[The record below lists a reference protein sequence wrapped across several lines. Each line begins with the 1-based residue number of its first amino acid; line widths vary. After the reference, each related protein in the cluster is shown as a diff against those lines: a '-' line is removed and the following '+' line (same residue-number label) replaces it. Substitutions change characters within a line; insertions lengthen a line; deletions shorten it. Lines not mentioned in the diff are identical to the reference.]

1 MNCIK
6 LIYRSMLLLII
17 FWKLRAPFGHHLCL
31 FKAKKRDKNGHKE
44 SVKKHEKTAQ
54 SKALRGFLLSGVGG
68 IRTLVALPPN

>member
-31 FKAKKRDKNGHKE
+31 FKAKKGIKTDIKNQWKNM
-44 SVKKHEKTAQ
+44 KNPR
-54 SKALRGFLLSGVGG
+54 KARLCADFCLSGVGG